1 MATITQNFGTNNSL
15 DVTNLHSKGDGAY
28 WQSAKID
35 NGTIKGFWIELFI
48 TIKTDTNVGDTGG
61 YLEVFYAGSTDGG
74 TDFAGGAS
82 GTEST
87 FTNTNDNNVKHMQLI
102 DILPCDA
109 SDTTA
114 RTFKYRTIF
123 KDIGEDFAIVIGNQ
137 TGQAIASD
145 TNTVEYRIHK
155 ADSA

>member
-1 MATITQNFGTNNSL
+1 MATITQNFGTNSSL

-48 TIKTDTNVGDTGG
+48 TILTTASPGSADG
-61 YLEVFYAGSTDGG
+61 YIEVYYAGSTDGG

-87 FTNTNDNNVKHMQLI
+87 FTNSGNNNVKHMNTI
-102 DILPCDA
+102 DVLPCDA
-109 SDTTA
+109 SETTA
-114 RTFKYRTIF
+114 RTFKYRTVF

-137 TGQAIASD
+137 SGEALGST

-155 ADSA
+155 ADSS